1 MMFFRHL
8 ILLALLLILVAGG
21 ITGCTTSPQTVS
33 TEIPGWLTSIP
44 TDDRYFYAVGIS
56 GQRRNVKDAW
66 NQAAH
71 RARAELGKT
80 IITQVSSRDL
90 VITTNRNEYSKQVI
104 EAISDTELHFTEII
118 ARWYDPNGEYGPPKY
133 YYVLVRMDRKEA
145 EKLLKRVK

>member
-1 MMFFRHL
+1 MILLRHL
-8 ILLALLLILVAGG
+8 IAFGLLFMLIVGG
-21 ITGCTTSPQTVS
+21 TTGCTTSPPTAS
-33 TEIPGWLTSIP
+33 TEIPDWLSSIP

-66 NQAAH
+66 NQAAQ

-80 IITQVSSRDL
+80 IITQVSSKDL

-104 EAISDTELHFTEII
+104 EAISDTELHFTEIV

-133 YYVLVRMDRKEA
+133 YYVLVRMDKKEA
-145 EKLLKRVK
+145 KNLLKRVR